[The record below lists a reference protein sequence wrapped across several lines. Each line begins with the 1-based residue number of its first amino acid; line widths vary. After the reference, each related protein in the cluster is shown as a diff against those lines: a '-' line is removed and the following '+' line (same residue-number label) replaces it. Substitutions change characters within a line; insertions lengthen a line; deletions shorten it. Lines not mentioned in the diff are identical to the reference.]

1 MLAHRVK
8 YGQWQGLQ
16 REQRTCC
23 QCHSGRG
30 EDITHWLLEYDEGY
44 TEHQL
49 LIQLLSFIVNNDE
62 ERSDDDRVAI
72 MIRYV
77 SISPS

>member
-1 MLAHRVK
+1 
-8 YGQWQGLQ
+8 
-16 REQRTCC
+16 
-23 QCHSGRG
+23 
-30 EDITHWLLEYDEGY
+30 LLEYDEGY